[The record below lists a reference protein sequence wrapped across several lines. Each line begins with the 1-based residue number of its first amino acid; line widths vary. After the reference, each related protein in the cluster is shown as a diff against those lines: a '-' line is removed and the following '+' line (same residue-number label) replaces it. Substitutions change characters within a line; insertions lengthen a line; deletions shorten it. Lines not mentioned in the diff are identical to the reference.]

1 MALLDIRGVTK
12 KFGGLVAVRNVDL
25 AIEESRIAALIGP
38 NGAGKTTLFNVLT
51 GLYRPDEGE
60 IRFQNRPLRRAT
72 PDRITRAGICRTF
85 QNIRLFGEMSVLENA
100 LVGMH
105 ARIPLTLIDVLV
117 RRARS
122 EAEEKRARERAL
134 ELLGLVGLQNK
145 ADVWARHLSYG
156 DQRRLEI
163 ARALAS
169 EPKLL
174 LLDEPTAGM
183 NASEAQSLMA
193 LLRKLIGA
201 YVEAILLIEHNM
213 RVVMGISDRVAVLDH
228 GEKIADG
235 TPEEVRRDA
244 RVIEAYLGRGK
255 WQGHAQG

>member
-1 MALLDIRGVTK
+1 VALLEVRGVTK
-12 KFGGLVAVRNVDL
+12 KFGGLTAVRAVEL
-25 AIEESRIAALIGP
+25 AVEENRIAALIGP

-60 IRFQNRPLRRAT
+60 IRFQNRSLRGAT
-72 PDRITRAGICRTF
+72 ADRITRAGICRTF
-85 QNIRLFGEMSVLENA
+85 QNIRLFGEMSVLENV

-105 ARIPLTLIDVLV
+105 ARIPLTFADILL
-117 RRARS
+117 RQSRSHAEEEQARAR
-122 EAEEKRARERAL
+122 AMD
-134 ELLGLVGLQNK
+134 LLALVGLQGRE
-145 ADVWARHLSYG
+145 DIWARRLSYG
-156 DQRRLEI
+156 EQRRLEV

-183 NASEAQSLMA
+183 NPSEAQTLMA
-193 LLRKLIGA
+193 LLKKLVGA
-201 YVEAILLIEHNM
+201 QVRSILLIEHNM
-213 RVVMGISDRVAVLDH
+213 RVVMGISDNVTVLDH

-235 TPEEVRRDA
+235 TPDEVCRDA

-255 WQGHAQG
+255 WQGNAQG

>member
-1 MALLDIRGVTK
+1 MALLEVRGLTK
-12 KFGGLVAVRNVDL
+12 KFGGLVAVRAVDL
-25 AIEESRIAALIGP
+25 SIEESHIAALIGP

-60 IRFQNRPLRRAT
+60 MHFHGRSLHGAT
-72 PDRITRAGICRTF
+72 ADRITRAGICRTF
-85 QNIRLFGEMSVLENA
+85 QNIRLFGEMSVLENV

-105 ARIPLTLIDVLV
+105 ARIPLTLADVLF

-122 EAEEKRARERAL
+122 RAEEAQARDRAM
-134 ELLGLVGLQNK
+134 ELLGLVGLQNQEE
-145 ADVWARHLSYG
+145 AWARHLSYG

-183 NASEAQSLMA
+183 NPSEAQTLMA
-193 LLRKLIGA
+193 LLRKLVGA
-201 YVEAILLIEHNM
+201 QVRSILLIEHNM
-213 RVVMGISDRVAVLDH
+213 RVVMGISDRVSVLDH

-235 TPEEVRRDA
+235 TPEEVCKDA

-255 WQGHAQG
+255 WQGNAQG